1 MKKEKI
7 KKDEK
12 KKQKQLDKRMKKLKS
27 TLEWMDV
34 ESVNPDGIYL
44 QHSNKK
50 AIVRGLRLLPI
61 NLYLLTDSERTD
73 RIIRFASA
81 IDKLYQFELYFK
93 FIKIEPDTTMQ
104 TSQYMN
110 SLEMENNPSV
120 GKIIELQIDKLEWFR
135 TYNREVKFYV
145 MVKDDELHIDKT
157 FDILR
162 REFSYAWGSSD
173 LIKPMSYMDYK
184 AVIQQEFEN
193 DHVDEYLFTQAIL
206 PEVNPLELNSIH
218 NGGDQDA

>member
-218 NGGDQDA
+218 NGGEQDA

>member
-110 SLEMENNPSV
+110 SLEMENNPAV

-206 PEVNPLELNSIH
+206 PEVNPIELNSIH
-218 NGGDQDA
+218 NGGEQDA